1 MRTTERTWSDILQ
14 SLVKIA
20 KENGFECDDKKVL
33 SGSMVMDYNYYV
45 LIFRHDFA
53 KALWGEE
60 EAYQKMVASYKKME
74 EEGMTVDYSLLPPPA
89 WKRNLEALV
98 LVEDKYLFLER
109 HLNHIENGSIDAKP
123 NQDEVDARR
132 EALVNSLG
140 DRFKK
145 K

>member
-1 MRTTERTWSDILQ
+1 MRTTERTWVSILH

-20 KENGFECDDKKVL
+20 KENGFEYDEGKID
-33 SGSMVMDYNYYV
+33 SGSMVMDCNYYS

-60 EAYQKMVASYKKME
+60 EAYLKMVSNYKKME
-74 EEGMTVDYSLLPPPA
+74 AEGMIDDYSMLPPPT

-109 HLNHIENGSIDAKP
+109 HLNFIESGSVNVKP
-123 NQDEVDARR
+123 NKDEVDARR
-132 EALVNSLG
+132 EALVNSLS
-140 DRFKK
+140 KIK
-145 K
+145 TK

>member
-1 MRTTERTWSDILQ
+1 MRTTERTWGDILQ

-20 KENGFECDDKKVL
+20 KENGFEYDDKKVA
-33 SGSMVMDYNYYV
+33 SGSMVLDYNYYA

-60 EAYQKMVASYKKME
+60 ESYKKMLDSYKSM
-74 EEGMTVDYSLLPPPA
+74 EEGGMSVDYSLLPPPS

-109 HLNHIENGSIDAKP
+109 HLDHIESGLVNVKLSK
-123 NQDEVDARR
+123 DEVDERR
-132 EALVNSLG
+132 EALVNSLR
-140 DRFKK
+140 DKFKK
-145 K
+145 